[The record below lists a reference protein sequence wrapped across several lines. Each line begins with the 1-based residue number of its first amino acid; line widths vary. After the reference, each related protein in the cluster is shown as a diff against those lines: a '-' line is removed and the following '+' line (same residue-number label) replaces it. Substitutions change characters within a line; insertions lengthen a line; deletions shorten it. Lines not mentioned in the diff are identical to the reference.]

1 MKIALILACL
11 LMPVLAHG
19 AGKSQGP
26 WHVESSPFGSV
37 VTNGSTI
44 SFTAKDAQAAQEMAN
59 ELNKVAE
66 KQEKKDTRDQK
77 K

>member
-1 MKIALILACL
+1 
-11 LMPVLAHG
+11 
-19 AGKSQGP
+19 
-26 WHVESSPFGSV
+26 V

-44 SFTAKDAQAAQEMAN
+44 SFTAKDAQAAQEMAH